1 MCRDLLDS
9 IQRCCLYEASACEV
23 RTAVSCKILKC
34 LGPIFCRCWLLNHIR
49 DTKTTVALDYAC
61 VSSIQV

>member
-9 IQRCCLYEASACEV
+9 MQQCFLYEASACEV
-23 RTAVSCKILKC
+23 RTVVSYKMSKC
-34 LGPIFCRCWLLNHIR
+34 LGPIFGGYWLLNHIR
-49 DTKTTVALDYAC
+49 YSKSTVALDYAC